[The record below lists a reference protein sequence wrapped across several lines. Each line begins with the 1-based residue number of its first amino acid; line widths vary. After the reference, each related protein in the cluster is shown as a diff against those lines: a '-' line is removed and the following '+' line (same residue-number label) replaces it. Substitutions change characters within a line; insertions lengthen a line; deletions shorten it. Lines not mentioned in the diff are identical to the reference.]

1 MHFRRMIPFLSFIF
15 IFISSTVLLSGARIV
30 EFHARR
36 ENNAVILK
44 WATEEE
50 TNLLKFV
57 IQRST
62 DTVNWTTIGEKSAFG
77 ESSSKRDYSF
87 IDNSI
92 FKNNISNFYYRLVIV
107 EKNGQSTPH
116 DVIVSITGGSGI
128 KHTWG
133 SIKALFR

>member
-1 MHFRRMIPFLSFIF
+1 MILFLSFVF
-15 IFISSTVLLSGARIV
+15 LFISSPVLLSGTRIV

-36 ENNAVILK
+36 ENKVVILK

-50 TNLLKFV
+50 TNLLKFL

-62 DTVNWTTIGEKSAFG
+62 DTVNWTSIGEKPAFG
-77 ESSSKRDYSF
+77 ESSIKRDYSF

-92 FKNNISNFYYRLVIV
+92 FKNNVSNFYYRLVIV
-107 EKNGQSTPH
+107 EKNGHSTPY

>member
-1 MHFRRMIPFLSFIF
+1 MYFKRMILFLSFVF
-15 IFISSTVLLSGARIV
+15 LFISSPVLLSGTR
-30 EFHARR
+30 
-36 ENNAVILK
+36 L
-44 WATEEE
+44 
-50 TNLLKFV
+50 

-62 DTVNWTTIGEKSAFG
+62 DTVNWTSIGEKPAFG
-77 ESSSKRDYSF
+77 ESSIKRDYSF

-92 FKNNISNFYYRLVIV
+92 FKNNVSNFYYRLVIV
-107 EKNGQSTPH
+107 EKNGHSTPY